1 MVILNPVLN
10 CSKNLLSSL
19 VERVTTGTY
28 NFVSVILNV
37 AFVGVFITGL
47 AGLFPWAAL
56 AVCIIIS
63 VKTQFSDQVKIKYTS
78 KLMKGMSKVLQ
89 KLLQCFNGTIVSIF
103 F

>member
-37 AFVGVFITGL
+37 AFVGLSVAAT
-47 AGLFPWAAL
+47 AGFA
-56 AVCIIIS
+56 S
-63 VKTQFSDQVKIKYTS
+63 GSTSKYT
-78 KLMKGMSKVLQ
+78 
-89 KLLQCFNGTIVSIF
+89 IF
-103 F
+103 RPC

>member
-37 AFVGVFITGL
+37 AFVGLSIAAT
-47 AGLFPWAAL
+47 AGFASGSAS
-56 AVCIIIS
+56 C
-63 VKTQFSDQVKIKYTS
+63 
-78 KLMKGMSKVLQ
+78 
-89 KLLQCFNGTIVSIF
+89 
-103 F
+103 